1 MKPVLISDFDGVI
14 VDGMEEYW
22 WSARQVAADLLPA
35 QAVLP
40 QAVPASFR
48 ALRPKVLHGWEMGV
62 LAAALAGY
70 GAELEAFERDYPQAL
85 AQSLDGLGW
94 SAEQLT
100 ESLDRV
106 RHGAIATD
114 RQAWVARHRPYPWML
129 ACLQRLQR
137 QGEPWR
143 VLTTK
148 SEAFTAELLAC
159 HGLTPEAIHGREQG
173 PKPQVLL
180 RLREEGVWSDEVL
193 FLEDRRLTLEAVQ
206 ATPGLSGV
214 RGVLA
219 SWGYLQPG
227 DDENL
232 PPGLAVVRQEQLAQ
246 WP

>member
-1 MKPVLISDFDGVI
+1 MNPVLISDFDGVI

-22 WSARQVAADLLPA
+22 WSARQVAAGLLPSG
-35 QAVLP
+35 AVLP

-62 LAAALAGY
+62 LAAVVAGY
-70 GAELEAFERDYPQAL
+70 GAEPEAFERDYPKAL
-85 AQSLDGLGW
+85 ALSVDRLGW
-94 SAEQLT
+94 SAERLT
-100 ESLDRV
+100 ESLDAV
-106 RHGAIATD
+106 RHGAIAAD
-114 RQAWVARHRPYPWML
+114 RQAWLARHQPYPWML

-137 QGEPWR
+137 QGQPWR

-180 RLREEGVWSDEVL
+180 RLRHEGVWTEQVM

-206 ATPGLSGV
+206 ATPGLAGV
-214 RGVLA
+214 HGLLA

-227 DDENL
+227 DDQDL
-232 PPGLAVVRQEQLAQ
+232 PPGLSLLRPEQLAQ

>member
-1 MKPVLISDFDGVI
+1 MNPVLISDFDGVI

-22 WSARQVAADLLPA
+22 WSARQVAAGLLPSG
-35 QAVLP
+35 AVLP

-62 LAAALAGY
+62 LAAAVAGY
-70 GAELEAFERDYPQAL
+70 GAEPEAFERDYPKAL
-85 AQSLDGLGW
+85 ALSVDRLGW
-94 SAEQLT
+94 SAERLT
-100 ESLDRV
+100 ESLDAV
-106 RHGAIATD
+106 RHGAIAAD
-114 RQAWVARHRPYPWML
+114 RQAWLARHQPYPWML

-137 QGEPWR
+137 QGQPWR

-180 RLREEGVWSDEVL
+180 RLRHEGVWTEQVM

-206 ATPGLSGV
+206 ATPGLAGV
-214 RGVLA
+214 HGLLA

-227 DDENL
+227 DDQDL
-232 PPGLAVVRQEQLAQ
+232 PPGLSLLRPEQLAQ

>member
-1 MKPVLISDFDGVI
+1 MLISDFDGVI

-22 WSARQVAADLLPA
+22 WSARQVAAGLLPSG
-35 QAVLP
+35 AVLP

-62 LAAALAGY
+62 LAAAVAGY
-70 GAELEAFERDYPQAL
+70 GAEPEAFERDYPKAL
-85 AQSLDGLGW
+85 ALSVDRLGW
-94 SAEQLT
+94 SAERLT
-100 ESLDRV
+100 ESLDAV
-106 RHGAIATD
+106 RHGAIAAD
-114 RQAWVARHRPYPWML
+114 RQAWLARHQPYPWML

-137 QGEPWR
+137 QGQPWR

-180 RLREEGVWSDEVL
+180 RLRHEGVWTEQVM

-206 ATPGLSGV
+206 ATPGLAGV
-214 RGVLA
+214 HGLLA

-227 DDENL
+227 DDQDL
-232 PPGLAVVRQEQLAQ
+232 PPGLSLLRPEQLAQ

>member
-1 MKPVLISDFDGVI
+1 MLISDFDGVI

-22 WSARQVAADLLPA
+22 WSARQVAAGLLPS

-62 LAAALAGY
+62 LAAAEAGY
-70 GAELEAFERDYPQAL
+70 GAEPEAFEHDYPQAL
-85 AQSLDGLGW
+85 ALSVARLGW
-94 SAEQLT
+94 SSELLT
-100 ESLDRV
+100 ESLDAV
-106 RHGAIATD
+106 RHGAIAMD
-114 RQAWVARHRPYPWML
+114 RQAWLARHRPYPWML
-129 ACLQRLQR
+129 NCLQRMQR
-137 QGEPWR
+137 QGQPWR

-180 RLREEGVWSDEVL
+180 RLRDEGVWAEEVL

-206 ATPGLSGV
+206 ATPGLTGV
-214 RGVLA
+214 HGLLA

-227 DDENL
+227 DDQGL
-232 PPGLAVVRQEQLAQ
+232 PPGLSLLQPEQLAQ